1 VTERL
6 DPRLVDEIKRL
17 GAFDL
22 EACYSCGNC
31 SAMCP
36 LCDGDVSF
44 PRKMIRYSM
53 LGMEDRI
60 LSSTEPWLCYYCG
73 ECSDTCPREA
83 DPGSLMMALRRYTIR
98 KYSVGRIA
106 DVFESAF
113 TSGLAWLFL
122 TAISVIAILLFY
134 DRGMNLEEV
143 EFLSFISLEN
153 IHNAGLFITG
163 FIMLSFLANTIIMAR
178 AIGRGANGEK
188 MSISGLTKAAVPAAR
203 EAVLQERFATCEGNE
218 LRRLSHIAISW
229 GFMGMFLATL
239 IIMGID
245 YEYLPLPRVLP
256 FIIGS
261 VSGAVTLAGAAY
273 FIYLR
278 IAGKTAYG
286 KYSHRSD
293 WSFLVLLVLSVVTG
307 YVMVAFRL
315 LDLPMA
321 AYISFAIHLVV
332 VFNFLVSLPFTK
344 FAHVVYRPLALWL
357 AGVGK

>member
-1 VTERL
+1 MTARI
-6 DPRLVDEIKRL
+6 DPRLVDEIKKL

-31 SAMCP
+31 SAICP
-36 LCDGDVSF
+36 LSEGEVSF

-53 LGMEDRI
+53 LGLESRI
-60 LSSTEPWLCYYCG
+60 LSSAEPWLCYYCG

-98 KYSVGRIA
+98 KYSIGRIA
-106 DVFESAF
+106 DVFKSAV
-113 TSGLAWLFL
+113 TSGLAWVFL
-122 TAISVIAILLFY
+122 TLVSTLSIILFY
-134 DRGMNLEEV
+134 NPGMDLEEV
-143 EFLSFISLEN
+143 DFLSFMTLET
-153 IHNAGLFITG
+153 IHNAGLFIVG
-163 FIMLSFLANTIIMAR
+163 FITLAFLANTIIMAR
-178 AIGRGANGEK
+178 AIRRGSNGRGLSVSN
-188 MSISGLTKAAVPAAR
+188 LTNASAPVIR
-203 EAVLQERFATCEGNE
+203 EAVLQERFGKCEGDIW
-218 LRRLSHIAISW
+218 RRFAHIGISW

-273 FIYLR
+273 YIYLR
-278 IAGKTAYG
+278 ITRKTAYG

-293 WSFLVLLVLSVVTG
+293 WAFLVLLVLSVITG

-315 LDLPMA
+315 LNMPMA
-321 AYISFAIHLVV
+321 AYISFAIHLIV

-344 FAHVVYRPLALWL
+344 FAHVIYRPLALWL
-357 AGVGK
+357 AGVKK

>member
-1 VTERL
+1 MERL
-6 DPRLVDEIKRL
+6 DPRLIEEIKKL

-36 LCDGDVSF
+36 LCDGEVSF
-44 PRKMIRYSM
+44 PRRMIRYSM
-53 LGMEDRI
+53 LGMEKRI
-60 LSSTEPWLCYYCG
+60 LSSPEPWLCYYCG

-98 KYSVGRIA
+98 KYSIGRIA
-106 DVFESAF
+106 DVFKSAF
-113 TSGLAWLFL
+113 TSGLAWLLL
-122 TAISVIAILLFY
+122 TVISVVAILLFY
-134 DRGMNLEEV
+134 NREMDLEEV
-143 EFLSFISLEN
+143 DFLSFMTLED

-163 FIMLSFLANTIIMAR
+163 FITLAFLANIIIMVR
-178 AIGRGANGEK
+178 AIRHGSNGETI
-188 MSISGLTKAAVPAAR
+188 SISDLTKATIPTAK
-203 EAVLQERFATCEGNE
+203 EAVMQKRFGTCEGNE
-218 LRRLSHIAISW
+218 WRRLAHIAISW
-229 GFMGMFLATL
+229 GFMGMFLATV

-273 FIYLR
+273 YIYLR
-278 IAGKTAYG
+278 LTRKTAYG

-315 LDLPMA
+315 LDMSMA

-332 VFNFLVSLPFTK
+332 VFNFLMSLPFTK

-357 AGVGK
+357 AGVKK